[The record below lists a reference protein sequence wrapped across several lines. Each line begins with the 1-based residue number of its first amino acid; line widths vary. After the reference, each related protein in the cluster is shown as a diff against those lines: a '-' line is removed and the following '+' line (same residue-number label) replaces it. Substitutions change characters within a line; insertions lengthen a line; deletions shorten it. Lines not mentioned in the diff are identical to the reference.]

1 MKELN
6 SGVSRN
12 YATLCVANS
21 SGTTVKHVESSCSY
35 FALIPNESRDE
46 QSSLWDLV
54 AGVTTQMSMTT
65 RIPGTSAFQVG
76 DNHPDKRTTRTYVAL
91 LAERLRP
98 LCFVHVKTLPACQ
111 TEGLESENLVAR
123 RKLLP
128 GCLGD
133 IVLSR
138 RILHETP
145 SGHFWKNCSNVV

>member
-1 MKELN
+1 
-6 SGVSRN
+6 
-12 YATLCVANS
+12 
-21 SGTTVKHVESSCSY
+21 
-35 FALIPNESRDE
+35 
-46 QSSLWDLV
+46 
-54 AGVTTQMSMTT
+54 MTT
-65 RIPGTSAFQVG
+65 RVSGTSAFQVG

-138 RILHETP
+138 RILHGTP
-145 SGHFWKNCSNVV
+145 SGHFCKNCSNVIQTRSLGLFYVFATFYEKYEQ